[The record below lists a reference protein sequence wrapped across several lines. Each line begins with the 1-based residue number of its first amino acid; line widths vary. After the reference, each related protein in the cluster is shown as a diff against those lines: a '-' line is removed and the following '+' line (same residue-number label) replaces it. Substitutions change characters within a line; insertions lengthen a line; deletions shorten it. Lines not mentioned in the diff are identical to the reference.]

1 MGEEEVRYLRVPG
14 KQEGVVILLLTIVL
28 SLIMFFFITNEI
40 ILGLVLV
47 ACFVF
52 LLWVLKKVQSKSP
65 RNLRVMTSID

>member
-1 MGEEEVRYLRVPG
+1 MSEEVRYLRVPG

-52 LLWVLKKVQSKSP
+52 LLWF
-65 RNLRVMTSID
+65 